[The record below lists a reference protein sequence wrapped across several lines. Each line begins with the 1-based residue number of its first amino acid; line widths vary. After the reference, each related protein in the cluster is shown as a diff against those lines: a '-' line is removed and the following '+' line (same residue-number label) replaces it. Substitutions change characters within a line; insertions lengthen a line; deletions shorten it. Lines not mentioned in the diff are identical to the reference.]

1 MNEHAVPFHLPEI
14 GEEEIR
20 AVTETLRS
28 GWLTTG
34 QRTKQFEQEFAQAV
48 HATYAVATNSG
59 TAALHLALEAVGV
72 KEGDEVILP
81 SMTFAATA
89 EVVSYLRAKPVL
101 VDSEPDTLNLDPDAV
116 RQAITPRTKVIMPV
130 HFAGH
135 PCAMDRLLS
144 LATERE
150 LRVVEDAAHALPAAD
165 HGRMVG
171 AIGDITCFS
180 FYATKSITT
189 GEGGMATTH
198 HAHYAERMR
207 SMSLH
212 GITKDAWSRYA
223 GTGSWYY
230 EIREPGFKYNLTDI
244 AASIGIEQLR
254 KSRRFWTAR
263 ARIAAAYHDAFSE
276 LPEIQR
282 PLCRPGYDHAWHL
295 YVIQL
300 NPERLRITR
309 DDFIEALKKEQIGT
323 SVHFMPLHMHPYYR
337 ERYGYHRD
345 DFPHARAAFERSI
358 SLPIYSRMSEADI
371 RHVTEVVRSLIT
383 QYRR

>member
-1 MNEHAVPFHLPEI
+1 MSEHAVPFHLPEI

-48 HATYAVATNSG
+48 HATHAVATNSG

-81 SMTFAATA
+81 TMTFAATA

-144 LATERE
+144 VATEYE
-150 LRVVEDAAHALPAAD
+150 LKVVEDAAHALPAAD

-244 AASIGIEQLR
+244 AASIGIEQPVLDGACSNR
-254 KSRRFWTAR
+254 RGLSRCVQRTAGDS
-263 ARIAAAYHDAFSE
+263 A
-276 LPEIQR
+276 
-282 PLCRPGYDHAWHL
+282 
-295 YVIQL
+295 
-300 NPERLRITR
+300 
-309 DDFIEALKKEQIGT
+309 T
-323 SVHFMPLHMHPYYR
+323 SVP
-337 ERYGYHRD
+337 
-345 DFPHARAAFERSI
+345 
-358 SLPIYSRMSEADI
+358 SR
-371 RHVTEVVRSLIT
+371 L
-383 QYRR
+383 

>member
-1 MNEHAVPFHLPEI
+1 MTERAVPFHLPEI
-14 GEEEIR
+14 GEEEIQ
-20 AVTETLRS
+20 AVTETLQS

-34 QRTKQFEQEFAQAV
+34 QRTKQFEQEFAQV
-48 HATYAVATNSG
+48 VGATHAVATNSG
-59 TAALHLALEAVGV
+59 TAALHLALDAIGV

-81 SMTFAATA
+81 TMTFAATA

-101 VDSEPDTLNLDPDAV
+101 VDSKPDTLNLDPEAV
-116 RQAITPRTKVIMPV
+116 RRAITARTKVVMPV

-135 PCAMDRLLS
+135 PCEMDRLMS
-144 LATERE
+144 LATEHH
-150 LRVVEDAAHALPAAD
+150 LKVVEDAAHALPAAH
-165 HGRMVG
+165 HGQTVG

-198 HAHYAERMR
+198 HASYAERMR

-230 EIREPGFKYNLTDI
+230 EIREPGYKYNLTDI

-254 KSRRFWTAR
+254 KSRRFWEAR
-263 ARIAAAYHDAFSE
+263 CRIAAAYDKAFGDI
-276 LPEIQR
+276 PEIQR
-282 PLCRPGYDHAWHL
+282 PLCRPGYEHAWHL

-300 NPERLRITR
+300 CPDRLRITR
-309 DDFIEALKKEQIGT
+309 DGFIEALKKEQVGS
-323 SVHFMPLHMHPYYR
+323 SVHFMPLHMHPHYR
-337 ERYGYHRD
+337 ETYGYRSN
-345 DFPHARAAFERSI
+345 DFPHARAAFERLV
-358 SLPIYSRMSEADI
+358 SLPIYSRMSHDDMQRVI
-371 RHVTEVVRSLIT
+371 EVVRSLVM

>member
-144 LATERE
+144 VATEYE
-150 LRVVEDAAHALPAAD
+150 LKVVEDAAHALP
-165 HGRMVG
+165 
-171 AIGDITCFS
+171 
-180 FYATKSITT
+180 
-189 GEGGMATTH
+189 
-198 HAHYAERMR
+198 
-207 SMSLH
+207 L
-212 GITKDAWSRYA
+212 
-223 GTGSWYY
+223 
-230 EIREPGFKYNLTDI
+230 
-244 AASIGIEQLR
+244 
-254 KSRRFWTAR
+254 
-263 ARIAAAYHDAFSE
+263 
-276 LPEIQR
+276 
-282 PLCRPGYDHAWHL
+282 
-295 YVIQL
+295 
-300 NPERLRITR
+300 
-309 DDFIEALKKEQIGT
+309 
-323 SVHFMPLHMHPYYR
+323 
-337 ERYGYHRD
+337 
-345 DFPHARAAFERSI
+345 
-358 SLPIYSRMSEADI
+358 
-371 RHVTEVVRSLIT
+371 SLIHI
-383 QYRR
+383 